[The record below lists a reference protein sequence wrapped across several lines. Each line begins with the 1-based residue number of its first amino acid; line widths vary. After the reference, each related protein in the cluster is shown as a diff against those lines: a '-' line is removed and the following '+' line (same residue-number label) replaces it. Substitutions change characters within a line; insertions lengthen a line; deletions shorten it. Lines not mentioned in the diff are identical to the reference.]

1 MSFDSDCRSGAS
13 PGANPL
19 RGQKRHEIV
28 DIWHLTRVSYHSSS
42 SPSPFIL
49 VIVIAIIIVVIIIA
63 IIIFVVYYLL
73 VSSLLLSFVPRCRLV
88 FLSMCECRIIFW
100 SKTSSSISPF
110 RDYNNSSNF
119 AVFCCSS
126 GCATRLAKSKQ
137 ALSHSATLPEWL
149 PQPLSHSATLA
160 ERLTQPLSHSEWLSG
175 WVAGRVALSRAGEW
189 LSVCPSHS
197 GRAAE
202 FYLKIFFG
210 NKEYINLVCMIV
222 MWSNK
227 AIVASRVL
235 FYLYILFEEI
245 FNIFHSKFVVF
256 LSCILQSSVFG
267 TNPCFIEIYVS
278 YDILLTHINI
288 IKTIILTN

>member
-63 IIIFVVYYLL
+63 IIIFVYYLL

-110 RDYNNSSNF
+110 RYYNNSSNF

-175 WVAGRVALSRAGEW
+175 WVAEW
-189 LSVCPSHS
+189 LVESLLPERVRGWVSALATLAERLSFTFKYFLEIKNVSTWYVWLLC
-197 GRAAE
+197 RAT
-202 FYLKIFFG
+202 K
-210 NKEYINLVCMIV
+210 
-222 MWSNK
+222 
-227 AIVASRVL
+227 
-235 FYLYILFEEI
+235 
-245 FNIFHSKFVVF
+245 
-256 LSCILQSSVFG
+256 
-267 TNPCFIEIYVS
+267 
-278 YDILLTHINI
+278 LL
-288 IKTIILTN
+288 